1 MFWILLFLAA
11 LALTFAKLGA
21 YFVMTKVL
29 VTGLYVTILLIVG
42 FLLALLWIGV
52 RSKSPQ

>member
-1 MFWILLFLAA
+1 MFWIVIALGA

-29 VTGLYVTILLIVG
+29 TGGLSVAILLIVG
-42 FLLALLWIGV
+42 LLLALFWATV
-52 RSKSPQ
+52 RRKKAR